1 MSSPSFVQNK
11 PTLGCLRNG
20 YAMLANGDM
29 LTVQADANKD
39 RIEVARYGD
48 MVNCGIVVTAEQARI
63 LAAELVACADAQDAA
78 TREGK
83 Q

>member
-1 MSSPSFVQNK
+1 MSGLQFIQKDASA
-11 PTLGCLRNG
+11 GYLRYG

-48 MVNCGIVVTAEQARI
+48 MQTCSLVVTAEQARI